1 MNMKAF
7 KRFSEFV
14 GWLPLQVALAIAG
27 VVVLGGMARG
37 LGPDLLAWLAELPI
51 YLAFA
56 FAALGISYLAWR
68 RWRYPLDA
76 EQKADLWRR
85 LMAGEPGALIVYGV
99 NATFYLAVLWLA
111 LSFFSPAR

>member
-1 MNMKAF
+1 MKREIQ
-7 KRFSEFV
+7 RFAEFI
-14 GWLPLQVALAIAG
+14 GWLPLQVALAIMG

-68 RWRYPLDA
+68 RWRMPLDEARKA
-76 EQKADLWRR
+76 ELWER
-85 LMAGEPGALIVYGV
+85 LMAGERGAVVVYVV
-99 NATFYLAVLWLA
+99 NAVFWVAVLWLA
-111 LSFFSPAR
+111 LDFFRPAR